1 MFLSRRSRNRLTY
14 PTAYARSGQV
24 WTRYRKL
31 PMMRRY
37 IIASTSSVVLSR
49 INLSLSSI
57 GVATALQ
64 SAMPCD
70 PKSSALLQSVRV
82 RHPMMDG
89 LLIPPSGSAVG
100 RTSPGSGGS
109 NGSGG
114 SDQRIVREV
123 GVGPVNW
130 PLLTKTN
137 YTEWEL
143 IMKIKLQTR
152 YL

>member
-1 MFLSRRSRNRLTY
+1 
-14 PTAYARSGQV
+14 
-24 WTRYRKL
+24 
-31 PMMRRY
+31 
-37 IIASTSSVVLSR
+37 
-49 INLSLSSI
+49 
-57 GVATALQ
+57 
-64 SAMPCD
+64 
-70 PKSSALLQSVRV
+70 
-82 RHPMMDG
+82 MMDG
-89 LLIPPSGSAVG
+89 LLIPPSGSAIG

-143 IMKIKLQTR
+143 IIKIKLQMR
-152 YL
+152 YLWEALDPGDVMLQEDRMALDAITSVVLRC